1 MNQTDEEK
9 YWNGRYTAAGDDY
22 LFGTAANKFVT
33 RQGERLQP
41 GMTALSVADGEGRN
55 SVWMA
60 EEGLAV
66 TALEFSP
73 IALHKAQRLA
83 VERHVA
89 VDFILADVL
98 QWDWPEAAYDVVL
111 GVFIQFATPEQRA
124 LLFSAMEKAL
134 KPGGLLLLHGYTP
147 KQLEFKT
154 GGPSKA
160 EYMYTEALLRDAFP
174 DLEFLELT
182 EYEDMLK
189 EGSGSQRHH
198 SGRSALIDMIA
209 RKPG

>member
-9 YWNGRYTAAGDDY
+9 YWNGRYTAVGDDY
-22 LFGTAANKFVT
+22 LFGTAPNKFVT
-33 RQGERLQP
+33 RQAERLKS

-55 SVWMA
+55 SVWLA
-60 EEGLAV
+60 EEGLSV

-83 VERHVA
+83 AERHVE

-98 QWDWPEAAYDVVL
+98 KWDWPVGAYDVVL
-111 GVFIQFATPEQRA
+111 AVFIQFASPEQRA
-124 LLFSAMEKAL
+124 LLFSSMKNAL

-147 KQLEFKT
+147 KQLEYRT
-154 GGPSKA
+154 GGPSKV
-160 EYMYTEALLRDAFP
+160 EYLYTEALLREAFS
-174 DLEFLELT
+174 DLEFLELR

-189 EGSGSQRHH
+189 EGSGDQRHH
-198 SGRSALIDMIA
+198 SGRSALIDMVA
-209 RKPG
+209 RKPA